1 MKIGQLV
8 ALIEQK
14 YVFQNLSTKKR
25 KLKTL
30 HASLIEKL
38 KHDNLQAYHAYKV
51 ALLIDIIYLIYKS
64 FIDQVLMK
72 L

>member
-14 YVFQNLSTKKR
+14 YVLQNLSTKKR

-38 KHDNLQAYHAYKV
+38 KHDNLQA
-51 ALLIDIIYLIYKS
+51 
-64 FIDQVLMK
+64 
-72 L
+72 